1 MKKTVYALLSLLL
14 LTMMA
19 ACGNATN
26 AKDVIKKVDDGKDL
40 SQKEYTVLM
49 DYAEDYLNDFLKLI
63 KSTDDAEKLMSEAE
77 NLDKKYP
84 EAQDSFQILIAAEQ
98 TGKLEKENSEKFNK
112 MMAKFEQLLVEATA
126 KSGN

>member
-19 ACGNATN
+19 ACSNATN

-112 MMAKFEQLLVEATA
+112 MMAKFEQLLMEATA

>member
-19 ACGNATN
+19 ACSNATN

-63 KSTDDAEKLMSEAE
+63 KSTDDADKLMSEAE

-112 MMAKFEQLLVEATA
+112 MMAKFEQLLMEATA

>member
-14 LTMMA
+14 LTTMA
-19 ACGNATN
+19 ACSNATN

-112 MMAKFEQLLVEATA
+112 MMAKFEQLLMEATA

>member
-1 MKKTVYALLSLLL
+1 
-14 LTMMA
+14 
-19 ACGNATN
+19 
-26 AKDVIKKVDDGKDL
+26 
-40 SQKEYTVLM
+40 
-49 DYAEDYLNDFLKLI
+49 LKLI

-112 MMAKFEQLLVEATA
+112 MMAKFEQLLMEATA